1 MSLVLSFALVWI
13 LGSCTALGVVYR
25 KALLAAWREPV
36 LRAPVLIFESDDWGY
51 GPEIQAERLDRISD
65 LLSEF
70 KDRGGRHP
78 AMTLGVV
85 LAGPD
90 TERIRASGCAD
101 YSRVRLA
108 DPPLARVLEAMVSGV
123 KRGVFAVQLHGMEH
137 YWPPSLMR
145 KACTD
150 QNVRSWL
157 VNPGLPATERLP
169 PHLQSRWMDANVL
182 PSVPLRR
189 EDIDA
194 AVAEEIREFQTCF
207 GMSPKVVVPPTFAWT
222 AGVQSEWAKGGIEV
236 VVSSGQ
242 RNPRRDEAG
251 KLQSE
256 DSLHFNGATD
266 TDGVIFVVRDDYFEP
281 SRGHTHTRALAALDR
296 KTFLGRPTLLET
308 HRSNFL
314 SGEREAENAI
324 SEMKLLLEAAC
335 RRYSNLIFMNTEEL
349 ARHLHKGSHLL
360 DRRFGSRV
368 HFLVRRLGEISRLR
382 KLAWLTGAI
391 LVVWFA
397 YAATRP
403 SPAAK
408 IS

>member
-1 MSLVLSFALVWI
+1 
-13 LGSCTALGVVYR
+13 
-25 KALLAAWREPV
+25 V

-222 AGVQSEWAKGGIEV
+222 ADVQSAWARGGIEV

-242 RNPRRDEAG
+242 RSPQRDEAG
-251 KLQSE
+251 NLQSE
-256 DSLHFNGATD
+256 DTLQFNGATD
-266 TDGVIFVVRDDYFEP
+266 TDRITFVVRDDYFEP
-281 SRGHTHTRALAALDR
+281 SRGHTHLEAIAALDR
-296 KTFLGRPTLLET
+296 KTFLGRPTLFET

-314 SGEREAENAI
+314 SGDREAEMART
-324 SEMKLLLEAAC
+324 ETRLLLETAC
-335 RRYSNLIFMNTEEL
+335 RRYPNLRFMNTEEL
-349 ARHLHKGSHLL
+349 AGQLRRGSDLVE
-360 DRRFGSRV
+360 RRLRARV
-368 HFLVRRLGEISRLR
+368 HYLVRRLGTISRLR
-382 KLAWLTGAI
+382 KLAWITGAI
-391 LVVWFA
+391 LIAWFA
-397 YAATRP
+397 YAVTRQLP
-403 SPAAK
+403 DTK
-408 IS
+408 TD